1 MQITQEEIN
10 AHWTEGAENY
20 SDIIDQELASF
31 RAERWKRKIL
41 GNAPQKD
48 KLDILDIGCGPGFFS
63 ILLAEEGHRVT
74 GIDGSGAMLR
84 EAEAKAARRRETRE
98 VAGQEAPGPAM
109 APVFRQMD
117 AHHPEFPDHS
127 FDLLVSRN
135 VTHTLRDHRTAYR
148 QWLRVLRPCGV
159 LLIFDANWHLVKADP
174 ALQEDSRR
182 RYEVC
187 VRKYGDAFDRKTPN
201 KEERR
206 QQDLEG
212 EHMLGDL
219 RRPDWDMGLLLGL
232 GYTGI
237 RTERDLMAEM
247 WDEKEI
253 LLYGNTPLFMIR
265 AEKPA

>member
-41 GNAPQKD
+41 ENAPRKER
-48 KLDILDIGCGPGFFS
+48 LDILDIGCGPGFFS

-98 VAGQEAPGPAM
+98 AAVREAPGPAT

-117 AHHPEFPDHS
+117 AHHLEFLDHS

-135 VTHTLRDHRTAYR
+135 VTHTLAGSPHR
-148 QWLRVLRPCGV
+148 LPRVAAGAAAGGV

-182 RYEVC
+182 RYEAC
-187 VRKYGDAFDRKTPN
+187 VRKYGDAFDRKHA
-201 KEERR
+201 
-206 QQDLEG
+206 QQG
-212 EHMLGDL
+212 RTAAAGLGGGT
-219 RRPDWDMGLLLGL
+219 RAGGSAAAGL
-232 GYTGI
+232 GYGAAAGPWLH
-237 RTERDLMAEM
+237 RHPDGAGF
-247 WDEKEI
+247 DG
-253 LLYGNTPLFMIR
+253 GNVG
-265 AEKPA
+265 